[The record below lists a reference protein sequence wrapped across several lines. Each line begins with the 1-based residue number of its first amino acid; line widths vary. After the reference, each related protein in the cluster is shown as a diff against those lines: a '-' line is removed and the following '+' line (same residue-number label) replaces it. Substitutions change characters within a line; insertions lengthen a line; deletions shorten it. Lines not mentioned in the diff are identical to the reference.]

1 MFHDGP
7 PGCNRAVATARS
19 LPIGDPLDAGTVVG
33 PVVSARHCDRIL
45 GMIDR
50 ARSDAQGE
58 IVLGGS
64 RIGGDLADGYF
75 IEPTIID
82 NVPSRSYIAQEE
94 VFGPVLSVLT
104 FADEAEAIALAN
116 DTAYGLAGYVFTND
130 VRRAHRVAKELD
142 AGYISINSFAALPAS
157 GRPST

>member
-1 MFHDGP
+1 
-7 PGCNRAVATARS
+7 
-19 LPIGDPLDAGTVVG
+19 
-33 PVVSARHCDRIL
+33 
-45 GMIDR
+45 MIDR
-50 ARSDAQGE
+50 ARDDAQGE
-58 IVLGGS
+58 IVLGGN
-64 RIGGDLADGYF
+64 RIGGDLASGYF

-104 FADEAEAIALAN
+104 FSDEAEAIALAN

-130 VRRAHRVAKELD
+130 VRRAHRVARELD

-157 GRPST
+157 APFGGFGLSGYGKENGRPGLDEFVREKNVFLQMG